1 MNHWGI
7 ERFVPGSRIA
17 SRALLMACARG
28 WWTRAFPAT
37 SHSPHAGPAP
47 TGNALADHLSALPQ
61 LAKMSSVA
69 FVIAVLRDVGGGT
82 DEPAFG
88 RCVMSGAESDREG
101 PASTG
106 APASGGRLAGLRL
119 CSFESRKQA
128 EMQSLIER
136 LGGHAVVAPSMRE
149 IPLEQNAAALTF
161 GDRLR
166 TGGVDVMVF
175 LTGVGAR
182 ALAEVLALQM
192 TLPQLVDALRDC
204 VVVVRGPKPA
214 VVMREWGVRIDV
226 QVPEPNTWRELLDAI
241 ARHGSVAGRVVAVQ
255 EYGIPNP
262 DLYQGLQE
270 LGAQVVPVPVYR
282 WELPEDTQPLRKA
295 IRGIVAGDYDVLLFT
310 SAQQWRHVEQVAR
323 EEVGDEAFL
332 AAARKCVIA
341 SIGPTAS
348 ETLLA
353 AGLPPDIEPAHPK
366 MGHLVV
372 AVAEQARG
380 LVAEKRA
387 RG

>member
-1 MNHWGI
+1 MFWVGI
-7 ERFVPGSRIA
+7 
-17 SRALLMACARG
+17 
-28 WWTRAFPAT
+28 
-37 SHSPHAGPAP
+37 
-47 TGNALADHLSALPQ
+47 
-61 LAKMSSVA
+61 
-69 FVIAVLRDVGGGT
+69 VIAVLRDCADGT
-82 DEPAFG
+82 DEPGLG
-88 RCVMSGAESDREG
+88 RCVMSGAESDAG
-101 PASTG
+101 MQPSTG
-106 APASGGRLAGLRL
+106 ATGGGGRLAGLRL

-128 EMQSLIER
+128 EMQSLIGR

-149 IPLEQNAAALTF
+149 IPLEQNAAALEF

-192 TLPQLVDALRDC
+192 TLPQLVETLRDC

-270 LGAQVVPVPVYR
+270 LGAQVLPVPVYR

-323 EEVGDEAFL
+323 EEVGDEVFL

-353 AGLPPDIEPAHPK
+353 AGLPADIEPAHPK

-372 AVAEQARG
+372 AVADQARG

-387 RG
+387 